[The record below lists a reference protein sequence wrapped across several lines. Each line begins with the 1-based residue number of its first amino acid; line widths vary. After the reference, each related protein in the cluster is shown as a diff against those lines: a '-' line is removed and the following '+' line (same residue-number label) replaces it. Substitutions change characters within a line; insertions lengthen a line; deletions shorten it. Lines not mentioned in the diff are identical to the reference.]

1 MPKVEK
7 KRSAVE
13 TYAAK
18 ITPQKKLAQAAG
30 PAAGSAS
37 ASATP
42 PPSPGAEQ
50 RAKEEWLS
58 RRAALQA
65 RIEAEQAHVLAALDK
80 LKQLKPTAA
89 AGDGVG
95 MLAAKDAESLLAYGE
110 LRKYGKEN
118 IFPMLEQPNPF
129 IDSSSEDSDSES
141 ESAKSTEY

>member
-7 KRSAVE
+7 KRSAVD

-18 ITPQKKLAQAAG
+18 MTPEKKLAQAAG
-30 PAAGSAS
+30 PASLPSS

-80 LKQLKPTAA
+80 LKQLKTTAA
-89 AGDGVG
+89 EGDGLES
-95 MLAAKDAESLLAYGE
+95 LAAKDAESLLAYGE

-118 IFPMLEQPNPF
+118 IFPILEQPNPF
-129 IDSSSEDSDSES
+129 IDSSSEDSDAES
-141 ESAKSTEY
+141 ESGAKV

>member
-18 ITPQKKLAQAAG
+18 LLPQKKLAQAAG
-30 PAAGSAS
+30 PAVGSA
-37 ASATP
+37 AETP

-118 IFPMLEQPNPF
+118 IFPILEQPNPF

-141 ESAKSTEY
+141 ESTKSTEY

>member
-30 PAAGSAS
+30 PAAGS

-118 IFPMLEQPNPF
+118 IFPILEQPNPF
-129 IDSSSEDSDSES
+129 IDSSSEDSDAES
-141 ESAKSTEY
+141 ESGANV

>member
-7 KRSAVE
+7 KRSAVD

-18 ITPQKKLAQAAG
+18 LTPQKKLAQAAG
-30 PAAGSAS
+30 PASFPSSAS
-37 ASATP
+37 TTP
-42 PPSPGAEQ
+42 PSSPGAEQ

-65 RIEAEQAHVLAALDK
+65 RIEAEQAQVLAGLEK

-89 AGDGVG
+89 AGDGVDT
-95 MLAAKDAESLLAYGE
+95 LAAKDAESLLAYGE

-118 IFPMLEQPNPF
+118 IFPILEQPNPF
-129 IDSSSEDSDSES
+129 IDSSSEDSDAE
-141 ESAKSTEY
+141 

>member
-7 KRSAVE
+7 KRSAVD

-30 PAAGSAS
+30 PAAGS

-65 RIEAEQAHVLAALDK
+65 RIEAEQAQVLAGLEK
-80 LKQLKPTAA
+80 LRQLKPNAA

-95 MLAAKDAESLLAYGE
+95 GLAVKNAESLLAYGE

-118 IFPMLEQPNPF
+118 IFPILEQPNPF
-129 IDSSSEDSDSES
+129 IDSSSEDSDAES
-141 ESAKSTEY
+141 ESGANV

>member
-7 KRSAVE
+7 RRSAME

-30 PAAGSAS
+30 PAAGS

-65 RIEAEQAHVLAALDK
+65 RIEAEQAQVLAGLEK
-80 LKQLKPTAA
+80 LRQLKPNAA

-95 MLAAKDAESLLAYGE
+95 GLAVKNAESLLAYGE

-118 IFPMLEQPNPF
+118 IFPILEQPNPF
-129 IDSSSEDSDSES
+129 IDSSSEDSDAES
-141 ESAKSTEY
+141 ESGANV

>member
-7 KRSAVE
+7 KRSAVD

-18 ITPQKKLAQAAG
+18 ITPQKKLAQAGG
-30 PAAGSAS
+30 PASLPSSAS
-37 ASATP
+37 TTP

-65 RIEAEQAHVLAALDK
+65 RIEAEQAQVLAGLEK
-80 LKQLKPTAA
+80 LRQLKPNAA

-95 MLAAKDAESLLAYGE
+95 GLAVKNAESLLAYGE

-118 IFPMLEQPNPF
+118 IFPILEQPNPF
-129 IDSSSEDSDSES
+129 IDSSSEDSDAES
-141 ESAKSTEY
+141 ESGANV

>member
-30 PAAGSAS
+30 PAVGSA
-37 ASATP
+37 AETP

>member
-7 KRSAVE
+7 KRSAVQ

-30 PAAGSAS
+30 PAVGSA
-37 ASATP
+37 AETP

-118 IFPMLEQPNPF
+118 IFPILEQPNPF
-129 IDSSSEDSDSES
+129 IDSSSEDSDAE
-141 ESAKSTEY
+141 